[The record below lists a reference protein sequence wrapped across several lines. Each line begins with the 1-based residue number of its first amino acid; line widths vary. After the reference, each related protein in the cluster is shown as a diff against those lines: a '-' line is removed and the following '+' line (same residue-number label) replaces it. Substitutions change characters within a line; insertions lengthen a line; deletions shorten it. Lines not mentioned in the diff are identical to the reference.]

1 MQLQGTYR
9 QEGVLLRR
17 KSLKV
22 AQCDD
27 ARHVVNQ
34 VSWTMEFGRIV
45 RLADVQAEM
54 ASGS

>member
-45 RLADVQAEM
+45 RLADVQVEM
-54 ASGS
+54 ASGR